1 MYNFSATILGMPA
14 NLAKDAV
21 SLSPKRVLLKA
32 RAWFALYI
40 LAGAGAR
47 PWRLIHIVFL
57 GNCVEARRTFKAI
70 LSMPK
75 MVPAPSSLG
84 VVSVDDGGELVP
96 GVGTKRS
103 TDAARDDGAK
113 RPRVE
118 RAEVD

>member
-1 MYNFSATILGMPA
+1 GKSVIFSSGPGGSTEGIRGPLDVVNLATILGMPA

-32 RAWFALYI
+32 Q
-40 LAGAGAR
+40 
-47 PWRLIHIVFL
+47 
-57 GNCVEARRTFKAI
+57 ARRTFKAI